1 MNEKSVTPEE
11 LAALKAISDK
21 NDRCVVELG
30 RIEYQK
36 TILDHE
42 AHQIKQSILELVTSE
57 KQFSDQLIAKYGDI
71 KVDLETGIIS

>member
-1 MNEKSVTPEE
+1 MNYKSVTPEE
-11 LAALKAISDK
+11 LVTLKTISDK

-36 TILDHE
+36 TILEQE
-42 AHQIKQSILELVTSE
+42 AYQIKQSILELITSE

-71 KVDLETGIIS
+71 KVDLETGTIS